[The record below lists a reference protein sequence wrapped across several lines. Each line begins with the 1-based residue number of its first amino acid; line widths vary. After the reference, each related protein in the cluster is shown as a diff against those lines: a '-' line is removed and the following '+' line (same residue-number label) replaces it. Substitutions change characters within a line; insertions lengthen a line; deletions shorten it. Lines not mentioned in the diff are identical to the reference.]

1 LLNRSLLIS
10 PKNNMKQSEIK
21 ALISLL
27 DDEDYEVLNH
37 VETKIRSMGDSVIP
51 YLEDRWE
58 ESSLS
63 PLMQKKLEDLIHD
76 LQYNAFFERLLN
88 WRNTGSEDLLEGMW
102 AIATYQYP
110 ELSLEKLRQ
119 DVEQIYY
126 EVWLEI
132 RDGMH
137 PMDQIK
143 TLNSVIFG
151 KLKFGANT
159 KHFHSASN
167 SMLNIVIDLKKG
179 NPISLCVIYLLVA
192 QKLNLPIWGVNLP
205 NLFILTYKSGNMQF
219 YINVFNRGLVFS
231 RVDID
236 NYIAQY
242 NFPQNEI
249 FYQPCN
255 NLDIIRRVL
264 RNLTLAFEK
273 VGDDD
278 KVKEIDKALQEM
290 MKE

>member
-1 LLNRSLLIS
+1 
-10 PKNNMKQSEIK
+10 MKQSEIK

-27 DDEDYEVLNH
+27 DDDDYEVLNH
-37 VETKIRSMGDSVIP
+37 VESKIRSMGDTVIP
-51 YLEDRWE
+51 YLEDHWA
-58 ESSLS
+58 ESSFS

-76 LQYNAFFERLLN
+76 LQYTAFFDRLIN
-88 WRNTGSEDLLEGMW
+88 WKKNGSEDLLEGIW

-110 ELSLEKLRQ
+110 ELSLKKLRQ

-167 SMLNIVIDLKKG
+167 SMLNVVIESKKG

-219 YINVFNRGLVFS
+219 YINVFNRGLVFN

-236 NYIAQY
+236 SYIAQL
-242 NFPQNEI
+242 NLTQNEI

-278 KVKEIDKALQEM
+278 KVKEINSALQEM
-290 MKE
+290 MRE

>member
-1 LLNRSLLIS
+1 
-10 PKNNMKQSEIK
+10 MKQSEIK

-37 VETKIRSMGDSVIP
+37 VETKIRSMGDTVIP

-76 LQYNAFFERLLN
+76 LQYNAFFDRLLY
-88 WRNTGSEDLLEGMW
+88 WRENGSEDLLEGMW
-102 AIATYQYP
+102 AVATYQYP

-205 NLFILTYKSGNMQF
+205 NLFILTYKLGNMQF

-255 NLDIIRRVL
+255 NIDIIRRVL

-278 KVKEIDKALQEM
+278 KVKEIEKALQEM
-290 MKE
+290 MRE

>member
-1 LLNRSLLIS
+1 
-10 PKNNMKQSEIK
+10 MKQSEIK

>member
-1 LLNRSLLIS
+1 
-10 PKNNMKQSEIK
+10 MKQSEIR

-37 VETKIRSMGDSVIP
+37 VETKIRSMGDTVIP

-76 LQYNAFFERLLN
+76 LQYNAFYDRLLN
-88 WRNTGSEDLLEGMW
+88 WRDTGSEDLLEGMW

-167 SMLNIVIDLKKG
+167 SMLNIVIELKKG

-278 KVKEIDKALQEM
+278 KVKEIERALQEM
-290 MKE
+290 MRE

>member
-1 LLNRSLLIS
+1 VTD
-10 PKNNMKQSEIK
+10 MKQSEIK

-37 VETKIRSMGDSVIP
+37 VETKIRSMGDTVIP

-88 WRNTGSEDLLEGMW
+88 WRESGSEDLLEGMW

-167 SMLNIVIDLKKG
+167 SMLNVVIELKKG

-255 NLDIIRRVL
+255 NLDIMRRVL

-278 KVKEIDKALQEM
+278 KVKEIEKALQEM
-290 MKE
+290 MRE

>member
-1 LLNRSLLIS
+1 LYFQEKL
-10 PKNNMKQSEIK
+10 PVTAMKQSEIK

-37 VETKIRSMGDSVIP
+37 VETKIRSMGDTVIP

-76 LQYNAFFERLLN
+76 LQYNAFFDRLLN
-88 WRNTGSEDLLEGMW
+88 WRNNNPDDLLEGMW

-110 ELSLEKLRQ
+110 ELSIEKLRQ

-126 EVWLEI
+126 EVWLEM
-132 RDGMH
+132 RDNMH

-278 KVKEIDKALQEM
+278 KVKEIEKALQEM
-290 MKE
+290 MRE

>member
-1 LLNRSLLIS
+1 
-10 PKNNMKQSEIK
+10 MKQSEIK

-37 VETKIRSMGDSVIP
+37 VETKIRSMGDTVIP

-76 LQYNAFFERLLN
+76 LQYNAFYDRLLN

-110 ELSLEKLRQ
+110 ELSIEKLRQ

-278 KVKEIDKALQEM
+278 KVKEIERALQEM
-290 MKE
+290 MRE

>member
-1 LLNRSLLIS
+1 
-10 PKNNMKQSEIK
+10 MKQSEIK

-37 VETKIRSMGDSVIP
+37 VETKIRSMGDTVIP

-76 LQYNAFFERLLN
+76 LQYNAFYDRLLN

-278 KVKEIDKALQEM
+278 KVKEIEKALQEM
-290 MKE
+290 MRD

>member
-1 LLNRSLLIS
+1 
-10 PKNNMKQSEIK
+10 MKQSEIK

-27 DDEDYEVLNH
+27 DDEDYEILNH
-37 VETKIRSMGDSVIP
+37 VESKIRSMGDTVIP

-76 LQYNAFFERLLN
+76 LQYNSFFDRLIN
-88 WRNTGSEDLLEGMW
+88 WKNRGSEDLLEGIW

-119 DVEQIYY
+119 EVDQIYY

-167 SMLNIVIDLKKG
+167 SMLNVVIESKKG

-236 NYIAQY
+236 SYIAQL
-242 NFPQNEI
+242 NLTQNDI

-278 KVKEIDKALQEM
+278 KVKEIDMALQEM
-290 MKE
+290 MRE

>member
-1 LLNRSLLIS
+1 
-10 PKNNMKQSEIK
+10 MKQSEIK

-37 VETKIRSMGDSVIP
+37 VETKIRSMGDTVIP

-76 LQYNAFFERLLN
+76 LQYNAFFDRLLN
-88 WRNTGSEDLLEGMW
+88 WRNNNSDDLLEGMW

-110 ELSLEKLRQ
+110 ELSIEKLRQ

-126 EVWLEI
+126 EVWLEM
-132 RDGMH
+132 RDNMH

-278 KVKEIDKALQEM
+278 KVKEIEKALQEM
-290 MKE
+290 MRD

>member
-1 LLNRSLLIS
+1 
-10 PKNNMKQSEIK
+10 MKQSEIK

-37 VETKIRSMGDSVIP
+37 VETKIRSMGDTVIP
-51 YLEDRWE
+51 FLEDRWE

-76 LQYNAFFERLLN
+76 LQYNAFFDRLLN
-88 WRNTGSEDLLEGMW
+88 WRENGSEDLLEGMW

-119 DVEQIYY
+119 EVEQIYY

-205 NLFILTYKSGNMQF
+205 NLFILTYKSDNMQF

-249 FYQPCN
+249 FYQPCD

>member
-1 LLNRSLLIS
+1 
-10 PKNNMKQSEIK
+10 MKQSEIK
-21 ALISLL
+21 ALVSLL

-37 VETKIRSMGDSVIP
+37 VETKIRSMGDTVIP

-76 LQYNAFFERLLN
+76 LQYNAFYDRLLN

-278 KVKEIDKALQEM
+278 KVKEIERALQEM
-290 MKE
+290 MRE

>member
-1 LLNRSLLIS
+1 
-10 PKNNMKQSEIK
+10 MKQSEIK

-37 VETKIRSMGDSVIP
+37 VETKIRSMGDTVIP

-76 LQYNAFFERLLN
+76 LQYNAFYDRLLN
-88 WRNTGSEDLLEGMW
+88 WRNTGSEDLLKGMW

-278 KVKEIDKALQEM
+278 KVKEIEKALQEM
-290 MKE
+290 MRE

>member
-1 LLNRSLLIS
+1 
-10 PKNNMKQSEIK
+10 MKQSEIK

-37 VETKIRSMGDSVIP
+37 VETKIRSMGDTVIP

-76 LQYNAFFERLLN
+76 LQYNAFYDRLIN

-192 QKLNLPIWGVNLP
+192 QRLNLPIWGVNLP

-278 KVKEIDKALQEM
+278 KVKEIEKALQEM

>member
-1 LLNRSLLIS
+1 
-10 PKNNMKQSEIK
+10 MKQSEIK

-27 DDEDYEVLNH
+27 DDDDYEVLNH
-37 VETKIRSMGDSVIP
+37 VESKIRSMGDAVIP

-63 PLMQKKLEDLIHD
+63 PMMQKRLEDLIHD
-76 LQYNAFFERLLN
+76 LQYNAFYQRLIQWKN
-88 WRNTGSEDLLEGMW
+88 SENQDLLEGMW

-119 DVEQIYY
+119 DLEQIYY

-132 RDGMH
+132 RDNMH

-167 SMLNIVIDLKKG
+167 SMLNVVIESKKG

-205 NLFILTYKSGNMQF
+205 NLFILTYKSGGMQF

-231 RVDID
+231 KVDID
-236 NYIAQY
+236 SYISQL
-242 NFPQNEI
+242 NLSQNEI
-249 FYQPCN
+249 FYQPCSH
-255 NLDIIRRVL
+255 LDIIRRVL

-278 KVKEIDKALQEM
+278 KVKEIEKVLEEM
-290 MKE
+290 MRE

>member
-1 LLNRSLLIS
+1 
-10 PKNNMKQSEIK
+10 MKQSEIK

-37 VETKIRSMGDSVIP
+37 VETKIRSMGDTVIP

-76 LQYNAFFERLLN
+76 LQYNAFFERLLT
-88 WRNTGSEDLLEGMW
+88 WRESGSEDLLEGMW

-119 DVEQIYY
+119 EVEQIYY

-167 SMLNIVIDLKKG
+167 SMLNVVIELKKG

-278 KVKEIDKALQEM
+278 KVKEIDRALQEM
-290 MKE
+290 MRD

>member
-1 LLNRSLLIS
+1 VTD
-10 PKNNMKQSEIK
+10 MKQSEIK

-37 VETKIRSMGDSVIP
+37 VETKIRSMGDTVIP

-76 LQYNAFFERLLN
+76 LQYNAFFDRLLN
-88 WRNTGSEDLLEGMW
+88 WRKSGSEDLLEGMW

-278 KVKEIDKALQEM
+278 KVKEIEKALQEM
-290 MKE
+290 MRE

>member
-1 LLNRSLLIS
+1 
-10 PKNNMKQSEIK
+10 MKQSEIK

-37 VETKIRSMGDSVIP
+37 VETKIRSMGDTVIP

-76 LQYNAFFERLLN
+76 LQYNAFYDRLLN

-278 KVKEIDKALQEM
+278 KVKEIEKALQEM

>member
-1 LLNRSLLIS
+1 
-10 PKNNMKQSEIK
+10 MKQSEIK

-37 VETKIRSMGDSVIP
+37 VETKIRSMGDTVIP

-76 LQYNAFFERLLN
+76 LQYNAFFDRLLN
-88 WRNTGSEDLLEGMW
+88 WRKNGSEDLLEGMW

-205 NLFILTYKSGNMQF
+205 NLFILTYKSGTMQF

-278 KVKEIDKALQEM
+278 KVKEIDRVLQEM

>member
-1 LLNRSLLIS
+1 
-10 PKNNMKQSEIK
+10 MKQSEIK

-37 VETKIRSMGDSVIP
+37 VETKIRSMGDTVIP

-76 LQYNAFFERLLN
+76 LQYNAFFDRLLH
-88 WRNTGSEDLLEGMW
+88 WREGGSEDLLEGMW

-119 DVEQIYY
+119 EVEQIYY
-126 EVWLEI
+126 EVWLEM
-132 RDGMH
+132 RENMH

>member
-1 LLNRSLLIS
+1 
-10 PKNNMKQSEIK
+10 MKQSEIK

-37 VETKIRSMGDSVIP
+37 VETKIRSMGDTVIP

-76 LQYNAFFERLLN
+76 LQYNAFFDRLLN
-88 WRNTGSEDLLEGMW
+88 WRNNNPDDLLEGMW

-278 KVKEIDKALQEM
+278 KVKEIEKALQEM
-290 MKE
+290 MRE

>member
-1 LLNRSLLIS
+1 
-10 PKNNMKQSEIK
+10 MKQSEIK

-27 DDEDYEVLNH
+27 DDEDYEVLSH
-37 VETKIRSMGDSVIP
+37 VETKIRSMGDTVIP

-76 LQYNAFFERLLN
+76 LQYNAFFDRLLN
-88 WRNTGSEDLLEGMW
+88 WRNNNPDDLLEGMW

-126 EVWLEI
+126 EVWLEM
-132 RDGMH
+132 RENMH

-278 KVKEIDKALQEM
+278 KVKEIEKALQEM
-290 MKE
+290 MRE

>member
-1 LLNRSLLIS
+1 
-10 PKNNMKQSEIK
+10 MKQSEIK

-37 VETKIRSMGDSVIP
+37 VETKIRSMGDTVIP

-88 WRNTGSEDLLEGMW
+88 WRNSGSEDLLEGMW

-179 NPISLCVIYLLVA
+179 NPVSLCVIYLLVA

-278 KVKEIDKALQEM
+278 KVKEIEKALQEM
-290 MKE
+290 MRE

>member
-1 LLNRSLLIS
+1 VTD
-10 PKNNMKQSEIK
+10 MKQSEIK

-37 VETKIRSMGDSVIP
+37 VETKIRSMGDTVIP

-76 LQYNAFFERLLN
+76 LQYNAFFDRLLN
-88 WRNTGSEDLLEGMW
+88 WRKSGSEDLLEGMW

-278 KVKEIDKALQEM
+278 KVKEIEKALQEM
-290 MKE
+290 MK

>member
-1 LLNRSLLIS
+1 LYFQEKL
-10 PKNNMKQSEIK
+10 PVTAMKQSEIK

-37 VETKIRSMGDSVIP
+37 VETKIRSMGDTVIP

-76 LQYNAFFERLLN
+76 LQYNAFFDRLLN
-88 WRNTGSEDLLEGMW
+88 WRNNNPDDLLEGMW

-110 ELSLEKLRQ
+110 ELSIEKLRQ

-126 EVWLEI
+126 EVWLEM
-132 RDGMH
+132 RDNMH

-278 KVKEIDKALQEM
+278 KVKEIEKALQEM
-290 MKE
+290 MRD

>member
-1 LLNRSLLIS
+1 
-10 PKNNMKQSEIK
+10 MKQSEIK

-37 VETKIRSMGDSVIP
+37 VETKIRSMGDTVIP

-63 PLMQKKLEDLIHD
+63 SLMQKKLEDLIHD
-76 LQYNAFFERLLN
+76 LQYNAFFERLLT
-88 WRNTGSEDLLEGMW
+88 WRKNGSEDLLEGMW

-119 DVEQIYY
+119 DVDQIYY

-167 SMLNIVIDLKKG
+167 SMLNVVIELKKG

-192 QKLNLPIWGVNLP
+192 QKLNLPVWGVNLP

-278 KVKEIDKALQEM
+278 KVKEIDRALQEM
-290 MKE
+290 MQE

>member
-1 LLNRSLLIS
+1 
-10 PKNNMKQSEIK
+10 MKQSKIK

-27 DDEDYEVLNH
+27 NDEDYEVSNH
-37 VETKIRSMGDSVIP
+37 VETKIRSMGDTVIP

-76 LQYNAFFERLLN
+76 LQYNAFYDRLLN

-110 ELSLEKLRQ
+110 ELSMEKLRQ

-278 KVKEIDKALQEM
+278 KVKEIERALQEM
-290 MKE
+290 MRE

>member
-1 LLNRSLLIS
+1 
-10 PKNNMKQSEIK
+10 MKQSEIK
-21 ALISLL
+21 ALVSLL

-37 VETKIRSMGDSVIP
+37 VETKIRSMGDTVIP

-76 LQYNAFFERLLN
+76 LQYNAFYDRLLN

-278 KVKEIDKALQEM
+278 KVKEIERALQEM

>member
-1 LLNRSLLIS
+1 
-10 PKNNMKQSEIK
+10 MKQSEIK

-37 VETKIRSMGDSVIP
+37 VESKIRSMGDTVIP

-63 PLMQKKLEDLIHD
+63 PLTQKKLEDLIHD
-76 LQYNAFFERLLN
+76 LQYNAFLERLIN
-88 WRNTGSEDLLEGMW
+88 WRENGSEDLLEGIW

-119 DVEQIYY
+119 DVEQVYY

-167 SMLNIVIDLKKG
+167 SMLNVVIESKKG

-231 RVDID
+231 RGDID
-236 NYIAQY
+236 SYIAQL
-242 NFPQNEI
+242 NLDQNDI

-278 KVKEIDKALQEM
+278 KVKEIDRALHEM
-290 MKE
+290 MRE

>member
-1 LLNRSLLIS
+1 
-10 PKNNMKQSEIK
+10 MKQSEIK
-21 ALISLL
+21 ALVSLL

-37 VETKIRSMGDSVIP
+37 VETKIRSMGDTIIP

-76 LQYNAFFERLLN
+76 LQYNAFYDRLLN

-278 KVKEIDKALQEM
+278 KVKEIERALQEM
-290 MKE
+290 MRE

>member
-1 LLNRSLLIS
+1 
-10 PKNNMKQSEIK
+10 MKQSEIK

-37 VETKIRSMGDSVIP
+37 VETKIRSMGDTVIP

-88 WRNTGSEDLLEGMW
+88 WRNNGSEDLLEGMW

-110 ELSLEKLRQ
+110 ELSLEKIRQ

-278 KVKEIDKALQEM
+278 KVKEIEKALQEM
-290 MKE
+290 MRE

>member
-1 LLNRSLLIS
+1 
-10 PKNNMKQSEIK
+10 MKQSEIK

-37 VETKIRSMGDSVIP
+37 VETKIRSMGDTVIP

-76 LQYNAFFERLLN
+76 LQYNAFFDRLIN
-88 WRNTGSEDLLEGMW
+88 WRNNNPEDLLEGMW

-110 ELSLEKLRQ
+110 ELSIEKLRQ

-126 EVWLEI
+126 EVWLEM
-132 RDGMH
+132 RENMH

-151 KLKFGANT
+151 KMKFGANT

-167 SMLNIVIDLKKG
+167 SMLNVVIDLKKG
-179 NPISLCVIYLLVA
+179 NPISLCVLYLLVA

-205 NLFILTYKSGNMQF
+205 NLFILTYKSDNMQF

-255 NLDIIRRVL
+255 NIDIIRRVL

-278 KVKEIDKALQEM
+278 KVKEIEKALQEM
-290 MKE
+290 MKD

>member
-1 LLNRSLLIS
+1 
-10 PKNNMKQSEIK
+10 MKQSEIK

-27 DDEDYEVLNH
+27 DDDDYEVLNH
-37 VETKIRSMGDSVIP
+37 VESKIRSMGDTVIP
-51 YLEDRWE
+51 YLEDHWA
-58 ESSLS
+58 ESSFS

-76 LQYNAFFERLLN
+76 LQYTAFFDRLIN
-88 WRNTGSEDLLEGMW
+88 WKKNGSEDLLEGIW

-110 ELSLEKLRQ
+110 ELSLKKLRQ

-167 SMLNIVIDLKKG
+167 SMLNVVIESKKG

-219 YINVFNRGLVFS
+219 YINVFNRGLVFN

-236 NYIAQY
+236 SYIAQL
-242 NFPQNEI
+242 NLTQNEI

-255 NLDIIRRVL
+255 NLDIIKRVL

-278 KVKEIDKALQEM
+278 KVKEINSALQEM
-290 MKE
+290 MRE

>member
-1 LLNRSLLIS
+1 
-10 PKNNMKQSEIK
+10 MKQSEIK

-37 VETKIRSMGDSVIP
+37 VETKIRSMGDTVIP

-76 LQYNAFFERLLN
+76 LQYNAFYDRLLN

-290 MKE
+290 MRE

>member
-1 LLNRSLLIS
+1 
-10 PKNNMKQSEIK
+10 MKQSEIK

-37 VETKIRSMGDSVIP
+37 VETKIRSMGDTVIP

-76 LQYNAFFERLLN
+76 LQYNAFFDRLLN
-88 WRNTGSEDLLEGMW
+88 WRKSGSEDLLEGMW

-278 KVKEIDKALQEM
+278 KVKEIEKALQEM
-290 MKE
+290 MRE

>member
-1 LLNRSLLIS
+1 VTT
-10 PKNNMKQSEIK
+10 MKQSEIK

-37 VETKIRSMGDSVIP
+37 VETKIRSMGDTVIP

-76 LQYNAFFERLLN
+76 LQYNAFFDRLLN
-88 WRNTGSEDLLEGMW
+88 WRKNGSEDLLEGMW

-110 ELSLEKLRQ
+110 ELSIEKLRQ

-167 SMLNIVIDLKKG
+167 SMLNIVIELKKG

-278 KVKEIDKALQEM
+278 KVKEIEKALQEM
-290 MKE
+290 MRE

>member
-1 LLNRSLLIS
+1 
-10 PKNNMKQSEIK
+10 MKKSEIK

-27 DDEDYEVLNH
+27 DDEDYEVLNL

-51 YLEDRWE
+51 FLEDRWE

-63 PLMQKKLEDLIHD
+63 PLMQKKIEDLIHD
-76 LQYNAFFERLLN
+76 LQYNAFIERLLN
-88 WRNTGSEDLLEGMW
+88 WRENDSEDLLAGMW
-102 AIATYQYP
+102 TIATYQYP

-132 RDGMH
+132 RNGMH

-167 SMLNIVIDLKKG
+167 SMLNIVIELKKG

-205 NLFILTYKSGNMQF
+205 NLFILTYKSDNLQF

-242 NFPQNEI
+242 NFPHNEI
-249 FYQPCN
+249 FYQPCHN
-255 NLDIIRRVL
+255 VDIIRRVL

-278 KVKEIDKALQEM
+278 KAKEIARALQEM
-290 MKE
+290 MRE